1 MRKRTEDTENSK
13 QDDGITRR
21 HLLEMGLRGGS
32 CLAFAIAGLPVLA
45 VAGTGPAHEKRF
57 PLPTSDCANI
67 DRQSQVIIVR
77 YQNFVYAFALS
88 CPHENAAV
96 KWLPKDNR
104 FQCSKHDSQYRPD
117 GFHTSGRAT
126 RNMDRYAIVQDGT
139 SVVVD
144 LQHWFQSDKD
154 PSGWNAAAIR
164 L

>member
-1 MRKRTEDTENSK
+1 MDM
-13 QDDGITRR
+13 TRR
-21 HLLEMGLRGGS
+21 DLLRTSG
-32 CLAFAIAGLPVLA
+32 CLAFVLAGLPVIA
-45 VAGTGPAHEKRF
+45 IAGSGPDNEKQF
-57 PLPTSDCANI
+57 PLPSSDGAMI

-77 YQNFVYAFALS
+77 YQNAAYAFALS

-126 RNMDRYAIVQDGT
+126 RNMDRFAIRLDGT
-139 SVVVD
+139 SIVVN
-144 LQHWFQSDKD
+144 LHQWFQTDKD
-154 PSGWNAAAIR
+154 PSGWAVAMIR

>member
-1 MRKRTEDTENSK
+1 MSNFSEHFVGGEN
-13 QDDGITRR
+13 DEGITRR
-21 HLLEMGLRGGS
+21 QLLITGVHTGS
-32 CLAFAIAGLPVLA
+32 CLALALAGLPVIA

-57 PLPTSDCANI
+57 PLPTSDSATI

-117 GFHTSGRAT
+117 GLHTSGRAT

-154 PSGWNAAAIR
+154 PAGWNSAAIR